1 MKILMVAPT
10 PFFADRGCHV
20 RILGEI
26 QGLQT
31 LGHEVLTCT
40 YPLGRDIHA
49 ARTVRTWP
57 VPWYRKLSAGPS
69 WHKYYIDLMLL
80 SLVREQ
86 ICRWKPDVIHAH
98 LHEGAVLAVLA
109 RGRRRIPV
117 VLDYQGSLT
126 AEVVAH
132 AFTRPGAVQHR
143 WLRHAETWADH
154 QADAIITSTG
164 AAVKELIEEHGVPPE
179 RIHAI
184 TDGVDVA
191 QFQPGLDGMEIRA
204 RFGVPAGRP
213 LIVYTGLLSAYQ
225 GIDLLLEALASVR
238 RAGRAFHALIVGYP
252 DVEAY
257 RAKADALGLQGVVT
271 FPGRLP
277 FEELPSLLAGSDI
290 AVSAKLPGSE
300 GNVKLYTYM
309 SSGLPTVAFD
319 AWMNREIM
327 GDAGVLVPRVDA
339 GALADSL
346 TALLDQP
353 ERWMDLGRRA
363 RERMVREFS
372 WSSVAGRMV
381 EIYAKA
387 LGSTVREQERELACH
402 NAL

>member
-26 QGLQT
+26 QGLQS
-31 LGHEVLTCT
+31 LGHEVLMCT
-40 YPLGRDIHA
+40 YPVGRDVPG

-80 SLVREQ
+80 SMLRGT
-86 ICRWKPDVIHAH
+86 IRRWHPDVIHAH
-98 LHEGAVLAVLA
+98 LHEGGVLAVLA
-109 RGRRRIPV
+109 RGVRRLPV
-117 VLDYQGSLT
+117 ILDYQGSLT

-132 AFTRPGAVQHR
+132 AFTRPGAIQHR
-143 WLRHAETWADH
+143 WLRKAETWVDH
-154 QADAIITSTG
+154 QADMIITSTG
-164 AAVKELIEEHGVPPE
+164 AAVQELVKDHGVPAS
-179 RIHAI
+179 RIRVI
-184 TDGVDVA
+184 TDGVDVK
-191 QFQPGLDGMEIRA
+191 QFQPGLNGIDVRA
-204 RFGVPAGRP
+204 RYGVPAGTP

-225 GIDLLLEALASVR
+225 GVDLLLEALGALKQT
-238 RAGRAFHALIVGYP
+238 GRAFHALIVGYP

-257 RAKADALGLQGVVT
+257 QAKAESLGLTRDVSL
-271 FPGRLP
+271 PGRLP
-277 FEELPSLLAGSDI
+277 FEGLPGLLANCDI

-319 AWMNREIM
+319 TDMNREIM
-327 GDAGVLVPRVDA
+327 GDAGVLVPRVEA
-339 GALADSL
+339 GALAESL
-346 TALLDQP
+346 AALLDQP
-353 ERWMDLGRRA
+353 ARWSDLGRRA

-372 WSSVAGRMV
+372 WQSVARRIEGV
-381 EIYAKA
+381 YEKA
-387 LGSTVREQERELACH
+387 LTTTRGHVQQGESS
-402 NAL
+402 